1 MQQSLI
7 AIIIILGTVVVY
19 LAMAR
24 IYARFPNPISIPV
37 LTATALIILLL
48 ILSNI
53 SYDEYM
59 IGGKWINSLLGP
71 AVVALAYPL
80 YKNRHILISYI
91 YPIIIGVLI
100 GLFSGMISGILI
112 AKVFGINRDLILSI
126 IPKSI
131 TTPVAIQI
139 ATDLGVE
146 PSMTMVFVMIAG
158 FSGVILGPLFLKW
171 SRINSSIGRGIAF
184 GSASHALGT
193 SKAFEYGELTA
204 SISSVSMTLC
214 AVLGSIFGPLIAW
227 AFHI

>member
-1 MQQSLI
+1 MQQSLL
-7 AIIIILGTVVVY
+7 AIIIIIGTVFVY
-19 LAMAR
+19 LAMAKLY
-24 IYARFPNPISIPV
+24 IRFPNPIFIPV
-37 LTATALIILLL
+37 LTATVLIILLL
-48 ILSNI
+48 LLFHIKYS
-53 SYDEYM
+53 DYM
-59 IGGKWINSLLGP
+59 VGGKWIDSLLGP

-91 YPIIIGVLI
+91 YPIIVGVFI
-100 GLFSGMISGILI
+100 GLFSGMISGILF

-139 ATDLGVE
+139 ASDLGVD
-146 PSMTMVFVMIAG
+146 PSMTIVFVMIAG

-171 SRINSSIGRGIAF
+171 SRINSSIGKGIAF

-214 AVLGSIFGPLIAW
+214 AVLGSIFGPIIAW